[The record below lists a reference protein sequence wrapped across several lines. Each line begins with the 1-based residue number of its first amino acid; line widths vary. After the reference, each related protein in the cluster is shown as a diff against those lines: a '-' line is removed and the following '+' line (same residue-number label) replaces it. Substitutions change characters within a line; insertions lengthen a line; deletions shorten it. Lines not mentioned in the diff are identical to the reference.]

1 MSTVS
6 FRLPEKMVRE
16 LERMAASAE
25 RPKSYFVRKALET
38 YLIEYADY
46 QLARER
52 LHDRDDQVISGSQ
65 LRKRLGL

>member
-6 FRLPEKMVRE
+6 IRLPDKMVRE
-16 LERMAASAE
+16 LERMAAGAE

-52 LHDRDDQVISGSQ
+52 LHDRDDQIISGSE

>member
-1 MSTVS
+1 MATVS
-6 FRLPEKMVRE
+6 IRLPEKMVRE
-16 LERMAASAE
+16 LERIAEGAE

-46 QLARER
+46 QVALQR
-52 LHDRDDQVISGSQ
+52 LHDRDDQVISGSE